1 LFKAGQ
7 RPGVLSRQAGEPI
20 ISYIS
25 RRKRWYDLLKQ
36 LDPKLEIP
44 STLRGEL
51 LLDHAN
57 LTQAEKLMVMTSTFN
72 SLEFDV
78 ISEALVK
85 QHAISHSLRSNETQH
100 RKGKGKGWAR
110 SYYGAE
116 DWTGCDESMYQRD
129 ETEAYFTEACENDW
143 QEDESYAWYA
153 DDQWDM
159 TWESAEASWYPE
171 TAWYGEASL
180 YPERAWYGEDSSWNE
195 GSCQDRYEE
204 IVDNYFSEAKDAEQ
218 IAMEVQSAY
227 LAGEHNGTEPAV
239 TYKGTGKSPSK
250 GYGKG
255 YSKGKGKGFGKHKG
269 KGYSKGAGK
278 KGYKSRPGDLSLEDR
293 RKRLEELKKK
303 TKCQACGQIGHWAGD
318 NVCPKKKAIA
328 NLAVHTPGKCDD
340 GLMLPMSHDE
350 DSRSLM
356 AVRRTVSKKP
366 ERASSKSS
374 VQHIDSDHN
383 IDVMSSGEEAQ
394 TLRVVQRSESGE
406 WQLTTPPPSSPEGAA
421 EKRAMARKM
430 KDVPLKET
438 KMKLGKHRGSTYEMV
453 VLNDPNVQ
461 GRDEHIEKTQ
471 G

>member
-1 LFKAGQ
+1 M
-7 RPGVLSRQAGEPI
+7 P
-20 ISYIS
+20 
-25 RRKRWYDLLKQ
+25 
-36 LDPKLEIP
+36 
-44 STLRGEL
+44 
-51 LLDHAN
+51 
-57 LTQAEKLMVMTSTFN
+57 
-72 SLEFDV
+72 
-78 ISEALVK
+78 
-85 QHAISHSLRSNETQH
+85 SLRT
-100 RKGKGKGWAR
+100 
-110 SYYGAE
+110 
-116 DWTGCDESMYQRD
+116 
-129 ETEAYFTEACENDW
+129 
-143 QEDESYAWYA
+143 
-153 DDQWDM
+153 
-159 TWESAEASWYPE
+159 
-171 TAWYGEASL
+171 
-180 YPERAWYGEDSSWNE
+180 
-195 GSCQDRYEE
+195 
-204 IVDNYFSEAKDAEQ
+204 
-218 IAMEVQSAY
+218 
-227 LAGEHNGTEPAV
+227 
-239 TYKGTGKSPSK
+239 
-250 GYGKG
+250 
-255 YSKGKGKGFGKHKG
+255 
-269 KGYSKGAGK
+269 
-278 KGYKSRPGDLSLEDR
+278 
-293 RKRLEELKKK
+293 
-303 TKCQACGQIGHWAGD
+303 
-318 NVCPKKKAIA
+318 VCPKKKAIA